1 MRTYQNLWDAAK
13 LDVRGKIVAIK
24 TYLKQEKIQINNTTL
39 HLNAKKRRSN
49 EAQNQ
54 QKERNKRKIRAEIN
68 RDKNN
73 RKDL

>member
-24 TYLKQEKIQINNTTL
+24 TFLKQEKIQINNTTL

-49 EAQNQ
+49 EAQH
-54 QKERNKRKIRAEIN
+54 
-68 RDKNN
+68 
-73 RKDL
+73 